1 MEPLPETVAAVQRLA
16 EYGDTEIAVELF
28 RIGREVQE
36 VVPEIVGV
44 SLGLPADGFTFTLVA
59 SSDEVRQLDSTQYLD
74 DGPCVEALHSG
85 DTIETEMAQLLDED
99 RWLMFA
105 RASAAYGV
113 ESTLSLPVIRKGRVI
128 ACVNLYASTRDAFV
142 GHHEELAAICRGWA
156 PGAIAN
162 ADLAFRTRLEAVA
175 TPQRMQEQ
183 DVVDQAIGMLAATL
197 EMAVADAA
205 ERLRQAAVRAGITE
219 PQAAKTIIRLLSNT

>member
-113 ESTLSLPVIRKGRVI
+113 ESTLSLPVVRKGRVI
-128 ACVNLYASTRDAFV
+128 ACVNLYAWTRDAFV

>member
-113 ESTLSLPVIRKGRVI
+113 ESTLSLPVVRKGRVI
-128 ACVNLYASTRDAFV
+128 ACVNLYASTQDAFV